1 MGEKVGGGRREMGG
15 RVCVCV
21 RLEERW
27 VEVERNCVEVEC
39 VCVCICVFACVC
51 ARLCVRACMRV
62 CVRVFVCV
70 YVCV

>member
-51 ARLCVRACMRV
+51 ACMHACVRACICV
-62 CVRVFVCV
+62 CVCVCV
-70 YVCV
+70 SV